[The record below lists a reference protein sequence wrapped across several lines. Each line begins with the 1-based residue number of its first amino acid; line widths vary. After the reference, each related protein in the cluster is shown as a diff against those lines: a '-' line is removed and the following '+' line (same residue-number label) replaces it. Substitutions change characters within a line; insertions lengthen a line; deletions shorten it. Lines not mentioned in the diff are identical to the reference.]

1 MKVTK
6 ITLQTVN
13 AADQSGLSESD
24 KKIINNGGC
33 LYPKNGIDIFDRTS
47 KPTVKQGEN
56 TQALTPKTSVVEGG
70 ASLTESEKRI
80 IDRGGCLY
88 PNPKFS
94 NFAVEMPKLPDA
106 KIAKVDSAKFEQK
119 SPNSGLSDSDLKII
133 NNGGCVYPNQNRL
146 RLELL
151 MQQNGTENSKVPQT
165 GQQSTPNTAGS
176 DNQPNSVS
184 KTNQNVPNNLMAP
197 MPGDIAPVSGRSLTL
212 ASPATVP
219 NPPAKP
225 GAVVRSASFLAGE
238 AVGLGKSLVSGVAD
252 VGKFLYDVESAVIA
266 RGHDL
271 IFERTLNGSFTQV
284 YEPTS
289 SLGTASSEGRGG
301 EAALKIVTEAPD
313 RIADAS
319 VRTGILVEQGKYY
332 EAGEAFGKGP
342 LAEATTALGTLQ
354 LATATPLRTAPSAA
368 APVVTTAVETGTAAA
383 PKVTP
388 PSIAPLATTIL
399 RPGPFAEVIS
409 QARAAA
415 GGIAGDCEG
424 ATAVIRSILK
434 EAERGNW
441 GWKDR
446 LGRPGFHEFA
456 KLPDGRILDATAG
469 QYLANGT
476 VTAQEV
482 AGVPGLGAAI
492 ESGVF
497 TAELHNALRAL
508 VTR

>member
-1 MKVTK
+1 MKITK
-6 ITLQTVN
+6 ITLQGPVK

-33 LYPKNGIDIFDRTS
+33 LYPKREIDIFDRTS
-47 KPTVKQGEN
+47 KPIVKQGGN
-56 TQALTPKTSVVEGG
+56 TQALTPKTSIVEGG
-70 ASLTESEKRI
+70 ASLTESDKRI
-80 IDRGGCLY
+80 INGGGCLY
-88 PNPKFS
+88 PNPRS
-94 NFAVEMPKLPDA
+94 LNFAVELPTSADLNK
-106 KIAKVDSAKFEQK
+106 KIAKVDTVKFEQK
-119 SPNSGLSDSDLKII
+119 APNSGLSDSDFKII
-133 NNGGCVYPNQNRL
+133 NSGGCVYPNQNRL
-146 RLELL
+146 KLELL
-151 MQQNGTENSKVPQT
+151 LQQNGTENSKVPQT
-165 GQQSTPNTAGS
+165 GQQSTPNTVGS
-176 DNQPNSVS
+176 DNQTNSVS
-184 KTNQNVPNNLMAP
+184 KTNQNVPNSLIAP

-212 ASPATVP
+212 APPATST

-238 AVGLGKSLVSGVAD
+238 AVGLGKSLVSGVVD

-271 IFERTLNGSFTQV
+271 IFEGTLNGSFTQV

-301 EAALKIVTEAPD
+301 EAAVKIITEAPD

-342 LAEATTALGTLQ
+342 LAEATAALGTVQ
-354 LATATPLRTAPSAA
+354 LATTTPLRTA
-368 APVVTTAVETGTAAA
+368 APAVTTAVEAGTTQTVTAVA
-383 PKVTP
+383 PKVAVP
-388 PSIAPLATTIL
+388 IPTTIL

-409 QARAAA
+409 QARATA

-424 ATAVIRSILK
+424 ATAVIRSVLK

-441 GWKDR
+441 SWRDS

-469 QYLANGT
+469 QYLANGM

-482 AGVPGLGAAI
+482 ASVPGLGAAI